1 MRDVYLI
8 AGPPCSGKTTFA
20 RELATDHEIVDYD
33 EIAGGHREFSAAV
46 EAEVQSRIH
55 RIATDPHARA
65 VVIRSVPEGQ
75 KRQALVELLDA
86 RCYLINP
93 GKAECLRRA
102 VSRPSGTR
110 KAIGLWY
117 WKYTPSDCDEI

>member
-65 VVIRSVPEGQ
+65 VVIPLCPGRREAAGAGRTTRRS
-75 KRQALVELLDA
+75 LLSHQPRKGRVSA
-86 RCYLINP
+86 TCSL
-93 GKAECLRRA
+93 ASLRHTQSHRP
-102 VSRPSGTR
+102 VVLEVHPSRLR
-110 KAIGLWY
+110 
-117 WKYTPSDCDEI
+117 